1 MDETDEICIVLSI
14 KADEEHYP
22 GEGMYHN
29 AIEVGFLDC
38 GIQESND
45 LKFLNDLQSKMVS
58 LSEIEIL
65 RKAKQGDNDRYLQSI
80 AFGLNEKKL
89 KEREANKVEVSIT
102 FFDTIIL

>member
-1 MDETDEICIVLSI
+1 MDETDEICVVLSI

-45 LKFLNDLQSKMVS
+45 FKFLNDLQSKMMS

-65 RKAKQGDNDRYLQSI
+65 RKAK
-80 AFGLNEKKL
+80 
-89 KEREANKVEVSIT
+89 
-102 FFDTIIL
+102 